1 MRFFQKYRFIEHDTG
16 EQWVLFAV
24 SDSHEELFENTGTE
38 VDIFMLE
45 SIKRDLNIDEG
56 SFAVDELP
64 FSVNHLSCETEDDKK
79 AMYFVL
85 DAADIKVNRYCALF
99 FSETPTLS
107 EMQFLGKISTKISGE
122 DKTWEGLSYETVI
135 NPKREYKL
143 SALSFDISKLEECKI
158 SGDIYRTD
166 DTSETRI
173 DNLQDR
179 WNRRSGQGFDELG
192 YQKVFYWQDKSR
204 KEPFSD
210 HVDQFGYFQNMAN
223 LYDVIVKYLHYCEEI
238 LLEKDGITVTI
249 GLEESNMDFA
259 CQPALYLYSKSWTPG
274 FTFESWNVKQAGI
287 QYIARLGSGNAPAAN
302 IAPLFINLKMV
313 DPFAN
318 STPSDLQAGNER
330 AYSFLSFEDMAQLLY
345 AIAKSF
351 GCYIFANYNAANS
364 INIAFKSRSTIV
376 ETDYTRLYGATEAS
390 IDTSFVTTNK
400 ARAYY
405 AVANNYA
412 DEGMDVFSG
421 DKPSDYFVKADADR
435 KALKNRKNIES
446 ELLLFSG
453 SPTLRRF
460 YDNGY
465 VIARMPINSI
475 FRKAP
480 LIEES
485 QPTNYYETVEDGK
498 REYLHTSIYIPCEAP
513 EQEVLAHTGSHP
525 VLRPVAGFVLK
536 LGGVNKQYT
545 KLSEMITEIMGRDGE
560 FYQTEYSLTIPS
572 WNGFLKENNPNPSWK
587 NIKLGSKIKLSELA
601 THFTGTDWIE
611 GVSSGDYT
619 VVGIEVNLQRPETKL
634 KLHSVER
641 FAFGYWDGT
650 ELPGAIFTPTT
661 DYDPKSALI
670 GVKNM
675 DYIIED
681 GEIIGVNDSV
691 DVLPDGKIAKTR
703 SISTSSGIPVGI
715 ATEAGVGG
723 EIIAVQIAGK
733 VYSPDFNFA
742 NIGGYLYARTNAQ
755 GTNLTETILSAPNYT
770 EDKIIVLGK
779 IDSEKSFILDIR
791 ELKFESGVI
800 PQT

>member
-56 SFAVDELP
+56 YFAIDELP
-64 FSVNHLSCETEDDKK
+64 FSVNHLNCETEDDKK

-85 DAADIKVNRYCALF
+85 DAADVKVNRYCALF

-107 EMQFLGKISTKISGE
+107 EMQFLGKIGTKITGE
-122 DKTWEGLSYETVI
+122 DKTWEGDSYETDI

-166 DTSETRI
+166 GTGETRI
-173 DNLQDR
+173 DNLRDR
-179 WNRRSGQGFDELG
+179 WLRRSGQGFDELG
-192 YQKVFYWQDKSR
+192 YQKVFYWQNKTR
-204 KEPFSD
+204 NEPFD
-210 HVDQFGYFQNMAN
+210 TVDQFGYFQNMAN
-223 LYDVIVKYLHYCEEI
+223 LYDVLVRYLHYCEEI
-238 LLEKDGITVTI
+238 LLEKDGIAVTI

-259 CQPALYLYSKSWTPG
+259 CQPATYTYSKAWTPG
-274 FTFESWNVKQAGI
+274 FRTEFWDVGQAGI
-287 QYIARLGSGNAPAAN
+287 QHIARLGSGNAPLAN
-302 IAPLFINLKMV
+302 TGLLFINLKMV

-318 STPSDLQAGNER
+318 STPSDLQASNER

-364 INIAFKSRSTIV
+364 INIAFKSRSAIV
-376 ETDYTRLYGATEAS
+376 ETNYTRIYGATEAN
-390 IDTSFVTTNK
+390 IDTSFGTTNK

-412 DEGMDVFSG
+412 DEGADVISG
-421 DKPSDYFVKADADR
+421 DKPTDNFVKADAHR
-435 KALKNRKNIES
+435 KALKNSKNIES

-453 SPTLRRF
+453 SPTLRMF
-460 YDNGY
+460 YQNGY
-465 VIARMPINSI
+465 PIAQMPLNSM

-485 QPTNYYETVEDGK
+485 QPTNYYETAEDGK
-498 REYLHTSIYIPCEAP
+498 REYLHTSIYISCEAP
-513 EQEVLAHTGSHP
+513 EPEVLAHTGSHS

-545 KLSEMITEIMGRDGE
+545 KLSDMITEIMGRDNE

-572 WNGFLKENNPNPSWK
+572 WNGFLKENDPNPSWK
-587 NIKLGSKIKLSELA
+587 NIKLGSKIKLSELV
-601 THFTGTDWIE
+601 TRFTGTEWIE
-611 GVSSGDYT
+611 GVSLGDYT
-619 VVGIEVNLQRPETKL
+619 VVGIEVDLQQPKTTL

-641 FAFGYWDGT
+641 FAFGYWDGA
-650 ELPGAIFTPTT
+650 ELPSAILTPPVA
-661 DYDPKSALI
+661 YDPKSALS

-675 DYIIED
+675 NYIIKD
-681 GEIIGVNDSV
+681 GEIIGINDSV
-691 DVLPDGKIAKTR
+691 DILPDGKIAKTR
-703 SISTSSGIPVGI
+703 SISTSGGIPIGI
-715 ATEAGVGG
+715 ATESGIGG
-723 EIIAVQIAGK
+723 ETIAVQIAGK
-733 VYSPDFNFA
+733 VYSPDFNFV

-755 GTNLTETILSAPNYT
+755 GSNLTEMILSAPNYT
-770 EDKIIVLGK
+770 EDLIIILGK

-800 PQT
+800 LQT